1 MPEAAA
7 SGVIHDIGYQRY
19 EGARLGRGYAA
30 RSIYVHSLR
39 TAFGIGRNVKAKLLP
54 VGLLGMAC
62 IASLILVVVS
72 SQLPVPVVTYVGL
85 VSTFSY
91 AITAFVAMVAP
102 ELVSRDLRNNALPLY
117 FSRPPH
123 RTDYALAKLGALV
136 TAAFVMFAA
145 PLLVMFIGMA
155 FSTKDGIGGVFDQ
168 FGDLLPGLAAAL
180 IHAVVVAAIALP
192 LASLTGRRVF
202 ATGLIV
208 GVFLLT
214 APISGALQNFGED
227 GPAAS
232 LAGLLNPVSL
242 LTGVDSWL
250 FSSGNEV
257 ADDMVGVGSY
267 GPVYGAVALLLAA
280 LGTSLLMW
288 RYKKVKS

>member
-1 MPEAAA
+1 MPEA
-7 SGVIHDIGYQRY
+7 GVIHDIGYQRY
-19 EGARLGRGYAA
+19 EGARLGRRYAT

-39 TAFGIGRNVKAKLLP
+39 TAFGIGRNAKSKLLP
-54 VGLLGMAC
+54 VGLFGMVCVA
-62 IASLILVVVS
+62 ALVLVVIN
-72 SQLPVPVVTYVGL
+72 SQLPEPVITYVGV

-91 AITAFVAMVAP
+91 VITAFVAMVAP

-123 RTDYALAKLGALV
+123 RTDYALAKLAALV
-136 TAAFVMFAA
+136 TAAFVMFAG
-145 PLLVMFIGMA
+145 PLLIMFLGQA
-155 FSTKDGIGGVFDQ
+155 FSTKDGVGGVLDQ
-168 FGDLLPGLAAAL
+168 LGDLMPGIGAAV

-202 ATGLIV
+202 ATGLII

-214 APISGALQNFGED
+214 APISGALQNFGEE
-227 GPAAS
+227 GGAAQ

-242 LTGVDSWL
+242 LNGVDSWL
-250 FSSGNEV
+250 FSNGGEV
-257 ADDMVGVGSY
+257 ADEMVGIGSY
-267 GPVYGAVALLLAA
+267 GPVYGLVALLLAA
-280 LGTSLLMW
+280 LGTALLMW